1 LYGAFVWARRALNRP
16 KRRFRVRAD
25 GEQAGLLG
33 LVELPTRALSD
44 VDAAGAGGAAGLDE
58 GFLSLSLNIL
68 IYLENPYRDNK

>member
-1 LYGAFVWARRALNRP
+1 M
-16 KRRFRVRAD
+16 
-25 GEQAGLLG
+25 
-33 LVELPTRALSD
+33 ELPTRALSD